1 MATRI
6 QPRRHELLEKSSSP
20 GRLDLLEF
28 WQPTQAA
35 VCASYSDRLELLGF
49 GNKTQAAVS
58 ASYSD
63 DKLDLLRFG
72 NKYLLVLFVTLSI
85 AHGAFTYRKHALYL
99 ARRPVLAS
107 ELPAN
112 HQEIDAVGLK
122 SRLCVHVESFMVDSH
137 ISYFLIEKYN
147 YNVI

>member
-85 AHGAFTYRKHALYL
+85 AHGAVAYIGTCTAPSQKASPCIQAL
-99 ARRPVLAS
+99 ATTF
-107 ELPAN
+107 
-112 HQEIDAVGLK
+112 K
-122 SRLCVHVESFMVDSH
+122 
-137 ISYFLIEKYN
+137 
-147 YNVI
+147 